1 MDAGKPKLKTNTVL
15 LLQTLVFGLSLSLSR
30 LPALEH
36 HYIRIAKTTTTS
48 VSIISFTL
56 SFLLIT
62 SQIPNLPSPFP
73 YQKFSHKF
81 PRFNIHLFYFLL
93 FFQYSKFLNTQRPKN
108 LFFSN
113 FASKIFHRSELKFV
127 RTSMALSASD
137 LPAMYSL
144 LANSMSGD
152 ESVRKPAE
160 SALSQSESRP
170 GFCSCLMVL
179 ASQSSIS
186 RVLMRFLFC
195 SAPVAIQLNACQF
208 EFVKTCFEMRSQS

>member
-93 FFQYSKFLNTQRPKN
+93 FFQYSKFLNTQDQKTSFFPILLRRFFIDRSSN
-108 LFFSN
+108 LYG
-113 FASKIFHRSELKFV
+113 H
-127 RTSMALSASD
+127 
-137 LPAMYSL
+137 PW
-144 LANSMSGD
+144 
-152 ESVRKPAE
+152 
-160 SALSQSESRP
+160 
-170 GFCSCLMVL
+170 
-179 ASQSSIS
+179 
-186 RVLMRFLFC
+186 
-195 SAPVAIQLNACQF
+195 
-208 EFVKTCFEMRSQS
+208 RSQLQTYRRCTRCSRIQ